1 MVTENNLTIEMSGHN
16 SKEEA
21 IPAQDPE
28 SLQEPEPPSRQV
40 HGISWILAVLAI
52 LITPF
57 LFALDNTI
65 TADIIPVI
73 VKDFGG
79 SNKLPW
85 LSVAFMMGALT
96 FVLPYGSFYTLFD
109 TKKIYIGSLVVF
121 TVGSAL
127 CGAAPNIN
135 AFIIGRVIAGV
146 GGIGMYLGVMN
157 LLSVNTSATE
167 RPLYLGL
174 AGLVF
179 GIGTIVGPLVGGGL
193 TDSKATWRW
202 GFYLNLCVIGLASPA
217 YIFLVPSFKPQK
229 SRGIFL
235 RLADIDIFG
244 ILLSIGSL
252 VCLVMAIN
260 FGGTLYFWNSG
271 QIIALFALSGVL
283 LISFATQQH
292 FVLFT
297 TKESRLFP
305 IFLLK
310 NKEAILLFILTATF
324 SSAVFIPIYYIPT
337 YFQFTRGDAPL
348 ESAVRL
354 LPLIV
359 FYAFLIIVN
368 GGILSRG
375 SYYMPW
381 FLVGSILTLIAGVL
395 FSLIDIT
402 TSTGTIYGYEVLV
415 GFGSGCG
422 IQAGFAVIQTVT
434 QPKLVTSGISFIM
447 IAQLL
452 GVSLALSVSGAIF
465 VNTALQKLE
474 DLLVGYSSAELEAAL
489 LGLSGDFLST
499 LDPSQRSQALAII
512 VASLSKIFIPVYAA
526 SALGIVAS
534 LGLRRVKMAPAVS
547 V

>member
-174 AGLVF
+174 AIRYWHYCWTFSWWRAHGFEGYLALGLLF
-179 GIGTIVGPLVGGGL
+179 ESLRYRP
-193 TDSKATWRW
+193 R
-202 GFYLNLCVIGLASPA
+202 
-217 YIFLVPSFKPQK
+217 K
-229 SRGIFL
+229 S
-235 RLADIDIFG
+235 
-244 ILLSIGSL
+244 S
-252 VCLVMAIN
+252 
-260 FGGTLYFWNSG
+260 LYF
-271 QIIALFALSGVL
+271 
-283 LISFATQQH
+283 
-292 FVLFT
+292 
-297 TKESRLFP
+297 P
-305 IFLLK
+305 
-310 NKEAILLFILTATF
+310 
-324 SSAVFIPIYYIPT
+324 
-337 YFQFTRGDAPL
+337 
-348 ESAVRL
+348 
-354 LPLIV
+354 
-359 FYAFLIIVN
+359 
-368 GGILSRG
+368 
-375 SYYMPW
+375 
-381 FLVGSILTLIAGVL
+381 
-395 FSLIDIT
+395 
-402 TSTGTIYGYEVLV
+402 
-415 GFGSGCG
+415 C
-422 IQAGFAVIQTVT
+422 
-434 QPKLVTSGISFIM
+434 
-447 IAQLL
+447 
-452 GVSLALSVSGAIF
+452 
-465 VNTALQKLE
+465 
-474 DLLVGYSSAELEAAL
+474 
-489 LGLSGDFLST
+489 
-499 LDPSQRSQALAII
+499 
-512 VASLSKIFIPVYAA
+512 SKF
-526 SALGIVAS
+526 
-534 LGLRRVKMAPAVS
+534 
-547 V
+547 